1 MKKNILILL
10 SLVAFGGSIYA
21 MQADMD
27 EFMELAREEYE
38 VNVSDRTKQLKD
50 QLKNCQTGSSSEK
63 CKGIAAAT
71 MNSWLSD
78 FKGMKECQNL
88 APLNFQA
95 FEKRCRKSVNN
106 NEKIACFLNT
116 LEPKLELLDLCLRA
130 QANENKK

>member
-1 MKKNILILL
+1 MNKNLLLLL
-10 SLVAFGGSIYA
+10 SLVAVTGFISA
-21 MQADMD
+21 MEADMD
-27 EFMELAREEYE
+27 KFMEIAREEYE

-63 CKGIAAAT
+63 CAGLAAAT